1 MKPFSGTCLYYYKL
15 LEKQMV
21 NKVMLHIFYYY
32 FWGAVYTTPV
42 YAHFCLLKK
51 MKICMD
57 NPSWMIKN
65 QAANTIPTLALFSN

>member
-1 MKPFSGTCLYYYKL
+1 M
-15 LEKQMV
+15 
-21 NKVMLHIFYYY
+21 
-32 FWGAVYTTPV
+32 YTTPV
-42 YAHFCLLKK
+42 YAHYYLLKK